1 MTSALRGGG
10 GVTQYVTNTTDRL
23 RECVTKGG
31 RGSKI
36 PKILRTSKVSPHRR
50 VDCYVNDFLSQTKA
64 DVRSLAEA
72 SASME
77 SEFRA
82 RQAES
87 MENMR
92 QMMEIISREK
102 TAVVHRLE
110 KVKRA

>member
-1 MTSALRGGG
+1 M
-10 GVTQYVTNTTDRL
+10 
-23 RECVTKGG
+23 
-31 RGSKI
+31 
-36 PKILRTSKVSPHRR
+36 
-50 VDCYVNDFLSQTKA
+50 
-64 DVRSLAEA
+64 RSLAEA

-102 TAVVHRLE
+102 SAVVHRFDTLVYAKE
-110 KVKRA
+110 HLPPVGYQLFSHAE